1 MELTPRSYYTIR
13 FSDCDP
19 FGHLNNARYI
29 DYFLNAREDHLK
41 EAYQM
46 DLRQYAAKGMGW
58 VVSGHEIQY
67 IRPANYNE
75 RVCIQSELLELADS
89 YLVAEMLMLDEAAEN
104 VRAIVW
110 TKFTCINLKT
120 GKRDN
125 HSPEFME
132 FARTLLVP
140 GKDMQGGLRAR
151 IEELMMKR

>member
-1 MELTPRSYYTIR
+1 MEITPRSYYTIR

-29 DYFLNAREDHLK
+29 DYFLNGREDHLK
-41 EAYQM
+41 EAYQI

-89 YLVAEMLMLDEAAEN
+89 NLLVEMLMLDEAAEN

-110 TKFTCINLKT
+110 TRFTCINLKT

-125 HSPEFME
+125 HSQEFME
-132 FARTLLVP
+132 FARTIVVP
-140 GKDMQGGLRAR
+140 GRDVQGGLKAR
-151 IEELMMKR
+151 IEELMKR

>member
-1 MELTPRSYYTIR
+1 MENTPRSYYTIR

-46 DLRQYAAKGMGW
+46 DLRQFAAKGMGW

-67 IRPANYNE
+67 IRPANYND

-89 YLVAEMLMLDEAAEN
+89 HLLVEMLMLDEAAEN

-110 TKFTCINLKT
+110 TRFTCINLKT

-132 FARTLLVP
+132 FARTILVP
-140 GKDMQGGLRAR
+140 GRVGQGGLRGR
-151 IEELMMKR
+151 VEELLNKK

>member
-1 MELTPRSYYTIR
+1 MEKKLQSFYTIR
-13 FSDCDP
+13 FNDSDP

-29 DYFLNAREDHLK
+29 DYFLNAREDHLRD
-41 EAYQM
+41 AYQM
-46 DLRQYAAKGMGW
+46 DLRQFAAKGMGW

-89 YLVAEMLMLDEAAEN
+89 HLLVEMLMLDETAEN

-110 TKFTCINLKT
+110 TKFTSINLKT

-140 GKDMQGGLRAR
+140 GRDAQGGLRAR
-151 IEELMMKR
+151 IEVLMKR